1 MNAPVRVDAGT
12 PLTIWRGLAVGGLDV
27 EVATERPLP
36 APGYA
41 GGALRGLLGR
51 ALARQVCPLPT
62 PECGGCGLRV
72 GCAYAL
78 AFKPAT
84 LPGAGAVLPGY
95 LPHGWQVRTGSR
107 VLRLRLRLFGPGLAL
122 AGTFAQALVTA
133 APALDWAGGGAGQ
146 VLALRDAGSGQPYR
160 AGAPLTPLPWPVLP
174 AAAAQVRLLTPLS
187 TKHGGADPLWPA
199 LRTRLQRL
207 VKLYGDGSVLVD
219 PSAPAP
225 WRLVSARLRPEALAR
240 GGAHERLAR
249 GWRGG
254 LTLADLTPPGRELLA
269 AGLLLHAG
277 ADTSLGFG
285 RYRLLPDDA
294 PAAGTASA

>member
-84 LPGAGAVLPGY
+84 LPGAGAFSREVLTTLNEY
-95 LPHGWQVRTGSR
+95 
-107 VLRLRLRLFGPGLAL
+107 
-122 AGTFAQALVTA
+122 
-133 APALDWAGGGAGQ
+133 
-146 VLALRDAGSGQPYR
+146 Y
-160 AGAPLTPLPWPVLP
+160 
-174 AAAAQVRLLTPLS
+174 
-187 TKHGGADPLWPA
+187 
-199 LRTRLQRL
+199 QRL
-207 VKLYGDGSVLVD
+207 KASS
-219 PSAPAP
+219 PRRRAATRPAP
-225 WRLVSARLRPEALAR
+225 PGTCANAR
-240 GGAHERLAR
+240 
-249 GWRGG
+249 
-254 LTLADLTPPGRELLA
+254 
-269 AGLLLHAG
+269 
-277 ADTSLGFG
+277 
-285 RYRLLPDDA
+285 
-294 PAAGTASA
+294 